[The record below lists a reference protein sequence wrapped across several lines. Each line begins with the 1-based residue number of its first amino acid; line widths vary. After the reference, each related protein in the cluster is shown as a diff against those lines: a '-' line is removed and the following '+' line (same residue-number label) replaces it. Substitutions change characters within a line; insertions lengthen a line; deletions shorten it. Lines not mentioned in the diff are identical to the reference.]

1 MNQSPS
7 TENPDFNDPL
17 AVMRADHTRILEHCD
32 IVEKLVSHIAE
43 KGVDEEARSSTA
55 QVLNF
60 FASVALKHQ
69 QDKEQNLF
77 PLLNRQS
84 LKLAD
89 IVYRLKGEQTDLDNM
104 WVAIQGAL
112 KTPATLQDNAAFS
125 TQAENFCSSYRR
137 HIAYEEKELLGIA
150 QHILSQRQLEELGD
164 AMAKRRGV
172 RR

>member
-7 TENPDFNDPL
+7 ADNPDFNDPL
-17 AVMRADHTRILEHCD
+17 AVLRADHARILEHCD
-32 IVEKLVSHIAE
+32 IVEKLVPHIAE
-43 KGVDEEARSSTA
+43 KGVDEEARSA
-55 QVLNF
+55 IARVLNF
-60 FASVALKHQ
+60 FATGAVRHH

-77 PLLNRQS
+77 PHLNRQS

-89 IVYRLKGEQTDLDNM
+89 IIYRLRREQNDLGSM
-104 WVAIQGAL
+104 WVAIQDNL
-112 KTPATLQDNAAFS
+112 KAPATLKDNQAFPA
-125 TQAENFCSSYRR
+125 QVEAFCNGYRR
-137 HIAYEEKELLGIA
+137 HIAYEERELLGIA

>member
-1 MNQSPS
+1 MNQPPS
-7 TENPDFNDPL
+7 AENPDFNDPL
-17 AVMRADHTRILEHCD
+17 AVMRADHAHILEHCG
-32 IVEKLVSHIAE
+32 IVEKLVPHIAE
-43 KGVDEEARSSTA
+43 KGVDGEARSSIA

-60 FASVALKHQ
+60 FATVALRHQ

-89 IVYRLKGEQTDLDNM
+89 IVYRLKREQDDLDNM

-112 KTPATLQDNAAFS
+112 KTPATLKDNEAFS
-125 TQAENFCSSYRR
+125 TQAEKFCNGYRR
-137 HIAYEEKELLGIA
+137 HLAYEEKELLGLA